1 MHNCDNNNHDLLGSF
16 KEAGIKNNLKDA
28 IEDLGVL
35 IPSNVCLC
43 DYPEIIR
50 KNLTSKKPSSTNIE
64 FKDSDTVS
72 FEVDNDMNVYA
83 KIECITFEQ
92 IDAL

>member
-1 MHNCDNNNHDLLGSF
+1 MSNCGCNNDLFGSF

-28 IEDLGVL
+28 LEDVGLQ
-35 IPSNVCLC
+35 ISSDVCLWE
-43 DYPEIIR
+43 YPEIIR
-50 KNLTSKKPSSTNIE
+50 KNLIAKDTPTSDFG

-72 FEVDNDMNVYA
+72 FEIDDYKNVTA
-83 KIECITFEQ
+83 NIECITFEQ